1 LWPTAPSHF
10 TSTTSFVQVSLSTT
24 TSAIFTTSA
33 LLSYTSW
40 PTISLLLSSSTIQ
53 SPSNWNASAFSC
65 SAQPNFTSSS
75 SSLTLPSN
83 PNCES
88 NYNPLSRMGPNYQKI
103 KRYLPLHQTRG
114 VLPFYIKKYLKAK
127 QELWKHKCFTMQK
140 YNLQHNP
147 LKETKILQD
156 IITLYN

>member
-10 TSTTSFVQVSLSTT
+10 TSTTSFAQVSLST

-33 LLSYTSW
+33 LLSYISW
-40 PTISLLLSSSTIQ
+40 STISLQLSSSTIQ

-83 PNCES
+83 PNCKS
-88 NYNPLSRMGPNYQKI
+88 NYNLLSRMGSNYQKI
-103 KRYLPLHQTRG
+103 QKGTSPYT
-114 VLPFYIKKYLKAK
+114 K
-127 QELWKHKCFTMQK
+127 QEVCCHFT
-140 YNLQHNP
+140 
-147 LKETKILQD
+147 LKNIS
-156 IITLYN
+156 